1 MDALRDKS
9 DPKLITQIFTITL
22 MKAIFTITISF
33 LFSITSIAQCAD
45 SDKFLFPD
53 KEQISESMVFFAVN
67 NDYSSAKHFTSS
79 IPEYA
84 NPAMDAGK
92 NYIVQRSG
100 AAFEKKCK
108 VKYMYVIYPDGMSE
122 DSAPADL
129 YKISEY
135 DVIYIVGYTLNHG
148 DFNYDFEI
156 GLDNDFNMISGDVL
170 PSVKKNPAFDKFI
183 DVCKALKTV
192 KADKHYNGMVSG
204 TTIAYEPGSDSF
216 CWLTRE
222 HPASVKE
229 EGEYPVKDYYVNA
242 NTGTLVFVVESES
255 YFFPR

>member
-1 MDALRDKS
+1 
-9 DPKLITQIFTITL
+9 

-33 LFSITSIAQCAD
+33 LFSIISIAQCAD
-45 SDKFLFPD
+45 SDKILFPD

-67 NDYSSAKHFTSS
+67 NNYSSAKHFTSS

-84 NPAMDAGK
+84 NSAMAAGK

-100 AAFEKKCK
+100 AAFEKKCR
-108 VKYMYVIYPDGMSE
+108 VKYMYIIYPDGMSE
-122 DSAPADL
+122 DSAPEDL
-129 YKISEY
+129 YNLSGY
-135 DVIYIVGYTLNHG
+135 DVTYIIAYSLKHG
-148 DFNYDFEI
+148 EFDYDFEI

-170 PSVKKNPAFDKFI
+170 PSAKKNPAFDKFV

-192 KADKHYNGMVSG
+192 KADKRYKGEVSG
-204 TTIAYEPGSDSF
+204 IGIAYEAGSDSF
-216 CWLTRE
+216 CWLIRE

-229 EGEYPVKDYYVNA
+229 EGEYPVRDYYVNA
-242 NTGTLVFVVESES
+242 TTGKMVFAVESES